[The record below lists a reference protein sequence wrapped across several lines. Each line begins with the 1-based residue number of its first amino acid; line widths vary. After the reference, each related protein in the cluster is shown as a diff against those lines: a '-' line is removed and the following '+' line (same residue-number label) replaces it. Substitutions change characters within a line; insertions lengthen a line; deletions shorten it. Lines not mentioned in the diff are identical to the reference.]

1 MVFQGF
7 SAGFAVFE
15 ALSEQIG
22 PPIAALTVAGRR
34 PMFEAAR
41 RRTIADRKQRRRNM
55 VELNVKGMMC
65 GGCASSVEKAIKRVD
80 ADAAVKIDLAS
91 GKVSVETKAD
101 AKALGDAIEAAG
113 YEVAA

>member
-1 MVFQGF
+1 
-7 SAGFAVFE
+7 
-15 ALSEQIG
+15 
-22 PPIAALTVAGRR
+22 
-34 PMFEAAR
+34 
-41 RRTIADRKQRRRNM
+41 M

-91 GKVSVETKAD
+91 GKVSIDTKAD
-101 AKALGDAIEAAG
+101 AKSLGDAIEAAG

>member
-1 MVFQGF
+1 MT
-7 SAGFAVFE
+7 AADCRLMFAWLADE
-15 ALSEQIG
+15 RS
-22 PPIAALTVAGRR
+22 PAAENWRR
-34 PMFEAAR
+34 S
-41 RRTIADRKQRRRNM
+41 M

-101 AKALGDAIEAAG
+101 AKSLGDAIEAAG